1 MQNNYCINSG
11 KLRSLFDNVSFA
23 AVNKQ
28 EAAKSPRKYPLQA
41 VEILVEHHRIRL
53 TAADDGRL
61 SSNYAYATEFPA
73 NTYADFVCHV
83 MKDRLKIAI
92 SSIPKSKDL
101 MMHVSKSHVTNDNVL
116 HITDGFQNIETPLL
130 DGEFPKWAKVIPDGY
145 ESPALVTYN
154 TDKLLRLFKCLFID
168 VTLKMIKREDRLVR
182 LEIET
187 DKTTLVP
194 SKKLEKAANEAIKK
208 FGSADPPVSLIRLS
222 NGAGSFIESENET
235 SVEAVGGIMVND
247 MIDALKTV
255 TNETVSLGYGDYSF
269 EGVTMYDG
277 KRFEMRHVLV
287 ISTVEHRHNLMQS
300 PVLHL
305 IMPKRI

>member
-11 KLRSLFDNVSFA
+11 KLRSLFNNVSFA
-23 AVNKQ
+23 AVHKQ
-28 EAAKSPRKYPLQA
+28 EAAKSPRKYQLQA
-41 VEILVEHHRIRL
+41 VEILAKHHKIRL
-53 TAADDGRL
+53 TAVDGGRL
-61 SSNYAYATEFPA
+61 ASNYHYATQFP
-73 NTYADFVCHV
+73 NNLHTDFVCHV
-83 MKDRLKIAI
+83 MKDRLKFAI
-92 SSIPKSKDL
+92 NSFPKSKDL
-101 MMHVSKSHVTNDNVL
+101 MLRVSESHVTNDHVL

-130 DGEFPKWAKVIPDGY
+130 DGEFPKWEHVIPDGDK
-145 ESPALVTYN
+145 SPALVTYK

-168 VTLKMIKREDRLVR
+168 VTLKMIKRDDRLVR

-222 NGAGSFIESENET
+222 NGVGSFIESENEP
-235 SVEAVGGIMVND
+235 SVEAVGGIMAND

-255 TNETVSLGYGDYSF
+255 TDETVSLGYGNYSL

-277 KRFEMRHVLV
+277 KRFDMRSALV
-287 ISTVEHRHNLMQS
+287 ISTVEHRFNLMQS